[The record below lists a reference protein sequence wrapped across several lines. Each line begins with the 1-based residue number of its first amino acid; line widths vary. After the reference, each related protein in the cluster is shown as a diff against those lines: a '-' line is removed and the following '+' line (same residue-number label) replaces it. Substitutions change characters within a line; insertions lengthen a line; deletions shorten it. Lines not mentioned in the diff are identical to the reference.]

1 MDSGFSCTGIIL
13 LFMRYIK
20 YLLLAAA
27 LSSCG
32 SSVGDLEEGF
42 LMKLQSHA
50 DSIAYKLG
58 YGLISGMS
66 TVALSKESQEK
77 LGVMIDSI
85 MHTVGIR
92 TTKDLAILLDTLAGE
107 TTNSRLKILLQT
119 IRQSVDSIRDDAL
132 GRRTGAMLARI
143 IQNDV
148 LGAGTQLRLQHL
160 INDGVL
166 GPQTE
171 QRIGEIMARL
181 RDTLIGVSTQSSI
194 DSIVARSLARV
205 QGTAS
210 EQQGF
215 LKKNITAIL
224 WTAGIVVGLL
234 LILAAFLFFRKR
246 KSEKMLEVVTKQI
259 ENIPDK
265 SQFDEL
271 TKRISANSE
280 KEGVDKDLR
289 VFLAKKVPSA
299 TK

>member
-1 MDSGFSCTGIIL
+1 MLKQI
-13 LFMRYIK
+13 R
-20 YLLLAAA
+20 YLLLALAITG
-27 LSSCG
+27 CG
-32 SSVGDLEEGF
+32 SSVADLEEGF

-92 TTKDLAILLDTLAGE
+92 TAKDLSVILDTLAGE
-107 TTNSRLKILLQT
+107 TTNRKLKMLLHSIRL
-119 IRQSVDSIRDDAL
+119 SVDSIRDDAL
-132 GRRTGAMLARI
+132 GQRTGEMLARI

-148 LGAGTQLRLQHL
+148 LGAGTQSRLQHL

-171 QRIGEIMARL
+171 QRIGEIMARI
-181 RDTLIGVSTQSSI
+181 RDTLIGISTQSSI

-205 QGTAS
+205 QGTAT
-210 EQQGF
+210 EQQSF

-224 WTAGIVVGLL
+224 WTAGAIVALL
-234 LILAAFLFFRKR
+234 LIFVAYLFFHK
-246 KSEKMLEVVTKQI
+246 KKADKMLKVVATQI
-259 ENIPDK
+259 ENTDNK
-265 SQFDEL
+265 DHFDEL
-271 TKRISANSE
+271 TKRISADSA
-280 KEGVDKDLR
+280 KEGVDEDLR
-289 VFLAKKVPSA
+289 VFLAKNVPSSA
-299 TK
+299 KK